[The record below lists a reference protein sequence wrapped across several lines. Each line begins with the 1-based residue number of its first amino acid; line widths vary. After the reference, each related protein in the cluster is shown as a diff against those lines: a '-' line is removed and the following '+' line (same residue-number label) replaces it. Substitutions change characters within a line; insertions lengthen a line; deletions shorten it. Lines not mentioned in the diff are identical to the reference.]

1 MEKITALIE
10 KAGQVLTCASD
21 AADLVGARTNTVVAI
36 SGNAIAAIGTPD
48 EIAAAYDVSG
58 ALRIDAKGGLVMP
71 GFVDC
76 HTHLVFHKS
85 RVEEYAQKVT
95 GRTAAEI
102 RAMGIPVGIAATAKM
117 MREATKE
124 QLADSAAERL
134 AHMLA
139 CGTTTVESKSGYG
152 LNTATEIKMLE
163 VNVMLAD
170 RQPIE
175 IVSTFLGAHEFPD
188 DKSRA
193 EYIREIL
200 DEMIPEVARRK
211 LAEFND
217 VYCDDGY
224 YTVEES
230 RAILERG
237 LDHGLKVKIHTDAYS
252 HIGGSTLAAG
262 LNAVSADH
270 MNFTEPSEYALLRAA
285 GVVCVVMPA
294 LDFAVGHSR
303 PFDARAMLD
312 AGLTLALATDM
323 CPGCW
328 LESMPFVVQL
338 ACRLY
343 KFSPAEAIR
352 AGTLH
357 AAMALDRGDRLG
369 SLEPGKQADIAIFP
383 YERYEDM
390 AYRLGR
396 GRAGMVLK
404 GGRVVFDAGSTADTA
419 RAEQMRSG
427 PGNVPTALEHH
438 ARSDT
443 CVG

>member
-1 MEKITALIE
+1 MARITALVE
-10 KAGQVLTCASD
+10 NAAQVLTCAID
-21 AADLVGARTNTVVAI
+21 APDLVGARTNTVVAI
-36 SGNAIAAIGTPD
+36 SGNAIAAIGTAD
-48 EIAAAYDVSG
+48 EIAAAHDLG
-58 ALRIDAKGGLVMP
+58 AAERIDAQGGLVMP

-85 RVEEYAQKVT
+85 RVEEYAQKVR
-95 GRTAAEI
+95 GRSADEI
-102 RAMGIPVGIAATAKM
+102 RAMGIPMGIAATARM
-117 MREATKE
+117 MREASE
-124 QLADSAAERL
+124 AELVESAAERL

-139 CGTTTVESKSGYG
+139 FGTTTVESKSGYG

-163 VNVMLAD
+163 VNQLLNR

-188 DKSRA
+188 DKSR
-193 EYIREIL
+193 ETYIAEIL
-200 DEMIPEVARRK
+200 DEMIPEVGRRG

-224 YTVEES
+224 YTVAES

-237 LDHGLKVKIHTDAYS
+237 LEHGLKVKIHTDAYS
-252 HIGGSTLAAG
+252 HIGGSKLAAE
-262 LNAVSADH
+262 LKAVSADH
-270 MNFTEPSEYALLRAA
+270 MNFTAPEEYAALREA

-294 LDFAVGHSR
+294 LDFAVRHTR
-303 PFDARAMLD
+303 PFDARSMLD

-343 KFSPAEAIR
+343 KFSPAEAIL
-352 AGTLH
+352 AGTRH
-357 AAMALDRGDRLG
+357 AAMALDRADRIG

-383 YERYEDM
+383 FERYEDM

-396 GRAGMVLK
+396 GRASLVLK
-404 GGRVVFDAGSTADTA
+404 AGKTVFDD
-419 RAEQMRSG
+419 R
-427 PGNVPTALEHH
+427 N
-438 ARSDT
+438 
-443 CVG
+443 

>member
-1 MEKITALIE
+1 MARITALIE
-10 KAGQVLTCASD
+10 NAGQVLTCTPGAP
-21 AADLVGARTNTVVAI
+21 DLVGARKNTVVAVA
-36 SGNAIAAIGTPD
+36 GKAIAAIGTPNKV
-48 EIAAAYDVSG
+48 AAAHDLSG
-58 ALRIDAKGGLVMP
+58 AERIDARGGLVMP

-76 HTHLVFHKS
+76 HTHLVFHRS
-85 RVEEYAQKVT
+85 RVEEYAQKVQGKST
-95 GRTAAEI
+95 DQI
-102 RAMGIPVGIAATAKM
+102 RALGIPVGISATAGM
-117 MREATKE
+117 MREASVE
-124 QLADSAAERL
+124 DLVASAAERL
-134 AHMLA
+134 DHMLA
-139 CGTTTVESKSGYG
+139 FGTTTVESKSGYG

-163 VNVMLAD
+163 VNRALGA

-188 DKSRA
+188 DKPRDA
-193 EYIREIL
+193 YIAEIL
-200 DEMIPEVARRK
+200 DEMIPEVARRG

-230 RAILERG
+230 RAILNRG
-237 LDHGLKVKIHTDAYS
+237 LEHGLKVKIHTDAYS
-252 HIGGSTLAAG
+252 HIGGSTLAAE
-262 LNAVSADH
+262 LKAVSADH
-270 MNFTEPSEYALLRAA
+270 MNYTDPAEYALLRAA

-303 PFDARAMLD
+303 PFDARALMD
-312 AGLTLALATDM
+312 AGVTVALATDM

-369 SLEPGKQADIAIFP
+369 SLEPGKDADIAIFP

-396 GRAGMVLK
+396 GRARLVMKAGK
-404 GGRVVFDAGSTADTA
+404 VVFRDAEGA
-419 RAEQMRSG
+419 
-427 PGNVPTALEHH
+427 
-438 ARSDT
+438 
-443 CVG
+443 

>member
-1 MEKITALIE
+1 MTGITALIE
-10 KAGQVLTCASD
+10 NASQVLTCAAD
-21 AADLVGARTNTVVAI
+21 APDLVGAHADTVVAI
-36 SGNAIAAIGTPD
+36 SGNAIAAIGERH
-48 EIAAAYDVSG
+48 EIAARFDLSG
-58 ALRIDAKGGLVMP
+58 AERIDARRGLVMP

-85 RVEEYAQKVT
+85 RVEEYAHKVR
-95 GRTAAEI
+95 GRSTAEI
-102 RAMGIPVGIAATAKM
+102 RAMGVPMGISATARM
-117 MREATKE
+117 MREASE
-124 QLADSAAERL
+124 GELVESAGDRL
-134 AHMLA
+134 AHMLSF
-139 CGTTTVESKSGYG
+139 GTTTVESKSGYG

-163 VNVMLAD
+163 VNRKLAD

-175 IVSTFLGAHEFPD
+175 IVSTFLGAHEFPED
-188 DKSRA
+188 RSREA
-193 EYIREIL
+193 YIADIL
-200 DEMIPEVARRK
+200 DEMIPEVARRG

-224 YTVEES
+224 YTIEES

-237 LDHGLKVKIHTDAYS
+237 LEHGLKVKIHTDAYS
-252 HIGGSTLAAG
+252 HIGGSLR
-262 LNAVSADH
+262 AVSADH
-270 MNFTEPSEYALLRAA
+270 MNFTQPEEYAALREA

-294 LDFAVGHSR
+294 LDFAVGHTR
-303 PFDARAMLD
+303 PFDARAMMD

-343 KFSPAEAIR
+343 KFGPAEAIR

-357 AAMALDRGDRLG
+357 AAMALDRADRIG

-396 GRAGMVLK
+396 GRALLVLK
-404 GGRVVFDAGSTADTA
+404 AGAVVFDDRPAA
-419 RAEQMRSG
+419 
-427 PGNVPTALEHH
+427 
-438 ARSDT
+438 
-443 CVG
+443 

>member
-1 MEKITALIE
+1 MAGITAIIE
-10 KAGQVLTCASD
+10 NAGQVLTCVPD
-21 AADLVGARTNTVVAI
+21 APDLVGAQKNTVVAI
-36 SGNAIAAIGTPD
+36 AGNAIAAVGTPD
-48 EIAAAYDVSG
+48 EIAAAHDLSG
-58 ALRIDAKGGLVMP
+58 ADRIDARGGLVMP

-85 RVEEYAQKVT
+85 RVEEYAQKVI
-95 GRTAAEI
+95 GRSAAEI
-102 RAMGIPVGIAATAKM
+102 RAMGIPVGITATARM

-134 AHMLA
+134 EHMLA
-139 CGTTTVESKSGYG
+139 CGTTVVESKSGYG

-163 VNVMLAD
+163 VNAMLAE

-188 DKSRA
+188 DKPR
-193 EYIREIL
+193 EDYIREIL
-200 DEMIPEVARRK
+200 DEMIPEVGRRK

-230 RAILERG
+230 RAILKRG
-237 LDHGLKVKIHTDAYS
+237 LEHGLKVKIHTDAYS
-252 HIGGSTLAAG
+252 HIGGSTLAAE
-262 LNAVSADH
+262 LKAVSADH
-270 MNFTEPSEYALLRAA
+270 MNYTDPSEYAALRAA

-303 PFDARAMLD
+303 PFDARALMD
-312 AGLTLALATDM
+312 AGVTVALATDM

-369 SLEPGKQADIAIFP
+369 SLEPGKDADIAIFP
-383 YERYEDM
+383 YDRYEDM

-396 GRAGMVLK
+396 GRARLVMKAGK
-404 GGRVVFDAGSTADTA
+404 VVFRDAEAA
-419 RAEQMRSG
+419 
-427 PGNVPTALEHH
+427 
-438 ARSDT
+438 
-443 CVG
+443 

>member
-1 MEKITALIE
+1 MAQITAIVE
-10 KAGQVLTCASD
+10 NAGQVLTCADD
-21 AADLVGARTNTVVAI
+21 APDLVGASQHTVVAI
-36 SGNAIAAIGTPD
+36 SGA
-48 EIAAAYDVSG
+48 EIAATGTLAEIAARHDLS
-58 ALRIDAKGGLVMP
+58 AAERIDAHGGLVMP

-85 RVEEYAQKVT
+85 RVEEYAQKVR
-95 GRTAAEI
+95 GRSADEI
-102 RAMGIPVGIAATAKM
+102 RAMGIPVGITATARM

-124 QLADSAAERL
+124 QLVASAAERL
-134 AHMLA
+134 EHMLA

-163 VNVMLAD
+163 VNQLLGK

-188 DKSRA
+188 DKDRDA
-193 EYIREIL
+193 YITEIM
-200 DEMIPEVARRK
+200 DEMIPEVARRG

-224 YTVEES
+224 YTVAET
-230 RAILERG
+230 RAILQRG
-237 LDHGLKVKIHTDAYS
+237 LEHGLKIKIHTDAYS
-252 HIGGSTLAAG
+252 HIGGSTLAAEMK
-262 LNAVSADH
+262 AVSADH
-270 MNFTEPSEYALLRAA
+270 MNYTDPSEYALLREA

-294 LDFAVGHSR
+294 LDFAVGHTR

-312 AGLTLALATDM
+312 AGVTLALATDM

-357 AAMALDRGDRLG
+357 AARALNREDRIG
-369 SLEPGKQADIAIFP
+369 SLETGKQADIAVFP

-396 GRAGMVLK
+396 GRASLVMKAGN
-404 GGRVVFDAGSTADTA
+404 VVFDE
-419 RAEQMRSG
+419 R
-427 PGNVPTALEHH
+427 V
-438 ARSDT
+438 
-443 CVG
+443 

>member
-1 MEKITALIE
+1 MAKITALVE
-10 KAGQVLTCASD
+10 NTGQVLTCAPD
-21 AADLVGARTNTVVAI
+21 AADLVGARQNLVVAI
-36 SGNAIAAIGTPD
+36 SNDTIAAIGTAAD
-48 EIAAAYDVSG
+48 IAAAHDLG
-58 ALRIDAKGGLVMP
+58 DAKRIDTRGGMVMP

-85 RVEEYAQKVT
+85 RVEEYAQKVI
-95 GRTAAEI
+95 GRSAAEI
-102 RAMGIPVGIAATAKM
+102 KAMGIPSGISATARM
-117 MREATKE
+117 MREATRE

-134 AHMLA
+134 QHMLA
-139 CGTTTVESKSGYG
+139 FGTTTVESKSGYG

-163 VNVMLAD
+163 VNQMLAK

-175 IVSTFLGAHEFPD
+175 VVSTFLGAHEFPD
-188 DKSRA
+188 DKTRE
-193 EYIREIL
+193 EYIDEIL
-200 DEMIPEVARRK
+200 NEMIPEVGRRK

-224 YTVEES
+224 YTVAES
-230 RAILERG
+230 RTILEKG
-237 LDHGLKVKIHTDAYS
+237 LEHGLKIKIHTDAYS
-252 HIGGSTLAAG
+252 HIGGSTLAAE
-262 LNAVSADH
+262 LRAVSADH
-270 MNFTEPSEYALLRAA
+270 MNYTDPAEYALLRDA

-294 LDFAVGHSR
+294 LDFSVGHDR

-369 SLEPGKQADIAIFP
+369 SLEVGKQADIAIFP
-383 YERYEDM
+383 YERFEDM

-396 GRAGMVLK
+396 GRAQKVLK
-404 GGRVVFDAGSTADTA
+404 SGEVVFDAGAA
-419 RAEQMRSG
+419 
-427 PGNVPTALEHH
+427 
-438 ARSDT
+438 
-443 CVG
+443 

>member
-1 MEKITALIE
+1 MGKITTLIE
-10 KAGQVLTCASD
+10 NAGQVLTCAAD
-21 AADLVGARTNTVVAI
+21 APDLVGASTNTVVAI
-36 SGNAIAAIGTPD
+36 SGDEIAVIGTPT
-48 EIAAAYDVSG
+48 EIAASHDLSLAE
-58 ALRIDAKGGLVMP
+58 RIDARGGLVMP

-85 RVEEYAQKVT
+85 RVEEYAQKVR
-95 GRTAAEI
+95 GRGADEI
-102 RAMGIPVGIAATAKM
+102 RAMGIPVGITATARM

-124 QLADSAAERL
+124 QLAGSAAERL

-163 VNVMLAD
+163 VNKLLGEH
-170 RQPIE
+170 QPIE

-188 DKSRA
+188 DKSRDAYIA
-193 EYIREIL
+193 EIM
-200 DEMIPEVARRK
+200 DEMIPEVARRG

-224 YTVEES
+224 YTVEET
-230 RAILERG
+230 RAILQRG
-237 LDHGLKVKIHTDAYS
+237 LDHGLKIKIHTDAYS
-252 HIGGSTLAAG
+252 HIGGSTLAAKMK
-262 LNAVSADH
+262 AVSADH
-270 MNFTEPSEYALLRAA
+270 MNYTDPSEYALLREA
-285 GVVCVVMPA
+285 GVVCVVMPG
-294 LDFAVGHSR
+294 LDFAVGHNR

-312 AGLTLALATDM
+312 AGVTMALATDM

-369 SLEPGKQADIAIFP
+369 SLEAGKQADVAIFP

-396 GRAGMVLK
+396 GRARLVLK
-404 GGRVVFDAGSTADTA
+404 AGKIVFDGGDA
-419 RAEQMRSG
+419 M
-427 PGNVPTALEHH
+427 
-438 ARSDT
+438 
-443 CVG
+443 

>member
-1 MEKITALIE
+1 MTRITAVIE
-10 KAGQVLTCASD
+10 NAGQVLTCAAD
-21 AADLVGARTNTVVAI
+21 APDLVGARTDTVVAV
-36 SGNAIAAIGTPD
+36 SGNTIAAIGTAA
-48 EIAAAYDVSG
+48 EIAAAHDLSG
-58 ALRIDAKGGLVMP
+58 AERIDARGGLVMP

-76 HTHLVFHKS
+76 HTHLVFHRS
-85 RVEEYAQKVT
+85 RVEEYAQKVQ
-95 GRTAAEI
+95 GKTAAQI
-102 RAMGIPVGIAATAKM
+102 RAMGIPVGIGATARM
-117 MREATKE
+117 MREASRE
-124 QLADSAAERL
+124 DLVASAAERL
-134 AHMLA
+134 GHMLA
-139 CGTTTVESKSGYG
+139 FGTTTVESKSGYG

-163 VNVMLAD
+163 VNRELGR

-188 DKSRA
+188 DKPRDA
-193 EYIREIL
+193 YIREIL
-200 DEMIPEVARRK
+200 DEMIPEVARRG

-237 LDHGLKVKIHTDAYS
+237 REHGLKVKIHTDAYS
-252 HIGGSTLAAG
+252 HIGGSTLAAELG
-262 LNAVSADH
+262 ATSADH
-270 MNFTEPSEYALLRAA
+270 MNFTDPSEYAALRKA

-303 PFDARAMLD
+303 PFDARALMD
-312 AGLTLALATDM
+312 AGVTVALATDM

-357 AAMALDRGDRLG
+357 AAMALDRGGRLG
-369 SLEPGKQADIAIFP
+369 SLEPGKEADIAIFP
-383 YERYEDM
+383 YDRYEDM

-396 GRAGMVLK
+396 GRARLVMKAGK
-404 GGRVVFDAGSTADTA
+404 VVFRDGGTA
-419 RAEQMRSG
+419 Q
-427 PGNVPTALEHH
+427 
-438 ARSDT
+438 
-443 CVG
+443 

>member
-1 MEKITALIE
+1 MARITALIE
-10 KAGQVLTCASD
+10 NAGQVLTCARD

-36 SGNAIAAIGTPD
+36 SGDTIAAVGTID
-48 EIAAAYDVSG
+48 EITAAHDIGGVE
-58 ALRIDAKGGLVMP
+58 RIDAKGGMVMP

-95 GRTAAEI
+95 GRSTAEI
-102 RAMGIPVGIAATAKM
+102 KAMGIPTGISATARM
-117 MREATKE
+117 MREATKD

-134 AHMLA
+134 EHMLSH
-139 CGTTTVESKSGYG
+139 GTTTVESKSGYG

-163 VNVMLAD
+163 VNAMLAA

-188 DKSRA
+188 DKPREA
-193 EYIREIL
+193 YIAEIL
-200 DEMIPEVARRK
+200 DEMIPEVARRG

-224 YTVEES
+224 YTIEES
-230 RAILERG
+230 RKILQTG
-237 LDHGLKVKIHTDAYS
+237 LDHGLKIKIHTDAYS
-252 HIGGSTLAAG
+252 HIGGSALAAG
-262 LNAVSADH
+262 MKAVSADH
-270 MNFTEPSEYALLRAA
+270 MNYTDPSEYPLLRDA
-285 GVVCVVMPA
+285 GVVCVVMPG
-294 LDFAVGHSR
+294 LDFAVGHKR
-303 PFDARAMLD
+303 PFDARALMD
-312 AGLTLALATDM
+312 AGVIVALATDM

-328 LESMPFVVQL
+328 LESMPFVMQL

-343 KFSPAEAIR
+343 GFSPAEAIR

-383 YERYEDM
+383 YDRYEDM

-396 GRAGMVLK
+396 GRARMVLK
-404 GGRVVFDAGSTADTA
+404 AGRIVFDGA
-419 RAEQMRSG
+419 
-427 PGNVPTALEHH
+427 
-438 ARSDT
+438 
-443 CVG
+443 

>member
-1 MEKITALIE
+1 MAKITALVE
-10 KAGQVLTCASD
+10 NAGQVLTCAAD
-21 AADLVGARTNTVVAI
+21 APDLVGARTNTVVAI
-36 SGNAIAAIGTPD
+36 SGNAIAAVGTPA
-48 EIAAAYDVSG
+48 EIAAVHDLTGVA
-58 ALRIDAKGGLVMP
+58 RIDAQGGLVMP

-85 RVEEYAQKVT
+85 RVEEYAQKVR
-95 GRTAAEI
+95 GRTTAEI
-102 RAMGIPVGIAATAKM
+102 KAMGIPTGITATARM
-117 MREATKE
+117 MREATKD

-134 AHMLA
+134 EHMLA

-163 VNVMLAD
+163 VNAMLAD

-188 DKSRA
+188 DKPRDA
-193 EYIREIL
+193 YIREIL
-200 DEMIPEVARRK
+200 DEMIPEVGRRK

-230 RAILERG
+230 RQILQKGRE
-237 LDHGLKVKIHTDAYS
+237 HGLKVKIHTDAYS
-252 HIGGSTLAAG
+252 HIGGSTLAAELG
-262 LNAVSADH
+262 AVSADH
-270 MNFTEPSEYALLRAA
+270 MNYTDPSEYAALRKA

-312 AGLTLALATDM
+312 AGVTLALATDM

-328 LESMPFVVQL
+328 LESMPFVMQL

-357 AAMALDRGDRLG
+357 AAMALDRGSRLG

-396 GRAGMVLK
+396 GRACMVIK
-404 GGRVVFDAGSTADTA
+404 SGRVVFTDGG
-419 RAEQMRSG
+419 RA
-427 PGNVPTALEHH
+427 
-438 ARSDT
+438 
-443 CVG
+443 

>member
-1 MEKITALIE
+1 MAKITALIE
-10 KAGQVLTCASD
+10 NTGQVLTCARD
-21 AADLVGARTNTVVAI
+21 AADLVGAQKNVVVAI
-36 SGNAIAAIGTPD
+36 SGDTIAAIGTPA
-48 EIAAAYDVSG
+48 EIAAAHDLSG
-58 ALRIDAKGGLVMP
+58 AKRVNSMGGMVMP

-85 RVEEYAQKVT
+85 RVEEYAQKVI
-95 GRTAAEI
+95 GRTSAEI
-102 RAMGIPVGIAATAKM
+102 KAMGIPTGITATARM

-134 AHMLA
+134 QHMLA
-139 CGTTTVESKSGYG
+139 FGTTTVESKSGYG

-163 VNVMLAD
+163 VNQILAK

-175 IVSTFLGAHEFPD
+175 VVSTFLGAHEFPD
-188 DKSRA
+188 DKPRD
-193 EYIREIL
+193 EYIAEIL
-200 DEMIPEVARRK
+200 NEMIPEVGRRK

-224 YTVEES
+224 YTVAES
-230 RAILERG
+230 RTILEKG
-237 LDHGLKVKIHTDAYS
+237 LEHGLKIKIHTDAYS
-252 HIGGSTLAAG
+252 HIGGSTLAAE
-262 LNAVSADH
+262 LRAVSADH
-270 MNFTEPSEYALLRAA
+270 MNYTDPAEYALLRDA

-294 LDFAVGHSR
+294 LDFSVGHDR

-312 AGLTLALATDM
+312 AGVTLALATDM

-369 SLEPGKQADIAIFP
+369 SLEVGKQADIAIFP
-383 YERYEDM
+383 YERFEDM

-396 GRAGMVLK
+396 GRARKVLK
-404 GGRVVFDAGSTADTA
+404 SGEVVFDAGTA
-419 RAEQMRSG
+419 
-427 PGNVPTALEHH
+427 
-438 ARSDT
+438 
-443 CVG
+443 